1 MTESIDNTPIVEHI
15 TQPKNRSA
23 AALVIFLFFALP
35 MPLCLFLYHFIL
47 WSTEQSAITS
57 LSLKNLA
64 WSGPIGLAV
73 QGLVLSIAAGLLW
86 RFTTDDRFKPVYA
99 GLFGAALMAFPTLL
113 LRLLGPNNDQLG
125 SIMQIVI
132 ALIATAVVIRLRKGQ
147 LVWDGGALP
156 FGLLAAGIGVAP
168 LAIYGSFGSFGD
180 APGQFIWPHAIA
192 VGLDE
197 ALYVGEVST
206 GMRVQKFTR

>member
-64 WSGPIGLAV
+64 WSGPH
-73 QGLVLSIAAGLLW
+73 W
-86 RFTTDDRFKPVYA
+86 P
-99 GLFGAALMAFPTLL
+99 
-113 LRLLGPNNDQLG
+113 
-125 SIMQIVI
+125 
-132 ALIATAVVIRLRKGQ
+132 
-147 LVWDGGALP
+147 GGAGTCP
-156 FGLLAAGIGVAP
+156 IRCGWVIVA
-168 LAIYGSFGSFGD
+168 LHNG
-180 APGQFIWPHAIA
+180 
-192 VGLDE
+192 
-197 ALYVGEVST
+197 
-206 GMRVQKFTR
+206 